1 MVSAPA
7 VWGLLFQS
15 CYCPHTGSGYTPPE
29 GLTPLPCAL
38 VSEPTNLPIPGL
50 CSSYGQGDRPVVSL
64 LPFHLHV
71 FPPHETRGSRRDPH
85 PLTVVL
91 DDGVGVML
99 GSQPSV

>member
-1 MVSAPA
+1 M
-7 VWGLLFQS
+7 
-15 CYCPHTGSGYTPPE
+15 
-29 GLTPLPCAL
+29 
-38 VSEPTNLPIPGL
+38 
-50 CSSYGQGDRPVVSL
+50 VSL
-64 LPFHLHV
+64 LPFYLHV